1 MIHHINGR
9 LTEKYPTHVV
19 IDCNGVGYFIHI
31 SLHTYEQLPQGE
43 ACKLLTYLS
52 IKEDSHSL
60 YGFFTEGERDL
71 FLLLIS
77 VSGVGTGTARLILSS
92 MHPDEI
98 KKAIVSEDDRLL
110 TRIKGL
116 GPKTAKRLI
125 LELKEKVEKMGV
137 VGDKNASTSN
147 KIREE
152 ALSGLLVLGFDKK
165 KSEAAV
171 DGLWAKN
178 PAYTVEELIKMAIK
192 TLY

>member
-1 MIHHINGR
+1 MITHLNGR
-9 LTEKYPTHVV
+9 LVEKYPTHVV
-19 IDCNGVGYFIHI
+19 LECNGVGYLVHI
-31 SLHTYEQLPQGE
+31 SLHSYENLPQGE
-43 ACKLLTYLS
+43 ACKILTYLS

-60 YGFFTEGERDL
+60 YGFMTESERSL

-77 VSGVGTGTARLILSS
+77 VSGVGTNTARLILSS
-92 MHPDEI
+92 LSPGEI
-98 KKAIVSEDDRLL
+98 VQAISSEDDRLL

-125 LELKEKVEKMGV
+125 LELKDKV
-137 VGDKNASTSN
+137 DKLGGEISMPAGN
-147 KIREE
+147 KTKQE

-171 DGLWAKN
+171 DSSWSAK
-178 PAYTVEELIKMAIK
+178 PDSTVEVLIKAAIK

>member
-19 IDCNGVGYFIHI
+19 IDCHGVGYLIHI

-52 IKEDSHSL
+52 IKEDAHSL
-60 YGFFTEGERDL
+60 YGFFTETEREL

-77 VSGVGTGTARLILSS
+77 VSGVGTNTARLILSS

-98 KKAIVSEDDRLL
+98 KRAIVSEDDRLL

-137 VGDKNASTSN
+137 SGDKILSLNN
-147 KIREE
+147 KIQEE
-152 ALSGLLVLGFDKK
+152 A
-165 KSEAAV
+165 
-171 DGLWAKN
+171 
-178 PAYTVEELIKMAIK
+178 
-192 TLY
+192 